1 MAYFDNLP
9 NTYIGEGLTD
19 DENFKY
25 RLVKNIF
32 RRCKIRDDLSRYTTM
47 FETTAIP
54 DGTSPSD
61 VALAVLGDE
70 HLDWVILIVNNIT
83 DVYLQWPKSE
93 DDLQTYCNEK
103 YTDVDAI
110 HHYETVEV
118 MYNDIVFIKKGIEV
132 NGEFRAVLPDGTT
145 KTDVESRYAV
155 SNYEHESY
163 ENDKKRLL
171 RIPTTQLTNM
181 ITDEFSNVIS
191 YEPHSELDDQNNKK
205 TVLNVAQRFIDTR
218 GYISASVS
226 NQVELGTVTS
236 YDNGPG
242 SSNIDVN

>member
-1 MAYFDNLP
+1 MAYFSQLP

-32 RRCKIRDDLSRYTTM
+32 RRCKIRDDLEKYTTL
-47 FETTAIP
+47 FETTSIP
-54 DGTSPSD
+54 DGIKPSD
-61 VALAVLGDE
+61 LALAVLGSTG
-70 HLDWVILIVNNIT
+70 LDWVILLVNNIT
-83 DVYLQWPKSE
+83 DVYEQWPKSE
-93 DDLQTYCNEK
+93 FDLQNYCEEK
-103 YTDVDAI
+103 YTDSDQV
-110 HHYETVEV
+110 HHYETREIK
-118 MYNDIVFIKKGIEV
+118 YNDIIFIKRGIEV
-132 NGEFRAVLPDGTT
+132 NSTFRAVLPDGTT
-145 KTDVESRYAV
+145 KSTEESIYPV

-163 ENDKKRLL
+163 LNDMKRLI
-171 RIPTTQLTNM
+171 RIPTGQLTNM
-181 ITDEFSNVIS
+181 ITDEFANLVA

-242 SSNIDVN
+242 SSNIDV